1 VHSLELV
8 TSGWWIVLDSIQR
21 PSCGS
26 MKIFEH
32 IVSSIQSI
40 VTSSQSVALSV
51 FQLRSSWV
59 RAVLVPIK
67 RVGAAGGA
75 GGGEGGGMDGGGTGG
90 TGGDTGGIHRGR

>member
-67 RVGAAGGA
+67 RVKGGDGGRLGGRFKAGGKFLKL
-75 GGGEGGGMDGGGTGG
+75 MISPLT
-90 TGGDTGGIHRGR
+90 TP